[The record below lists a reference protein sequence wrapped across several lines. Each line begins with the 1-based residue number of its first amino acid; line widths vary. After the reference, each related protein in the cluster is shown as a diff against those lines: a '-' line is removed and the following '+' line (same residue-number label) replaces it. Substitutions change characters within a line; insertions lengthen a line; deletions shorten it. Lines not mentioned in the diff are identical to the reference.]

1 MGRAMNP
8 TRACAIARRQAHD
21 IVKKARQM
29 DEALKGLVSI
39 AAGTKPAAALA
50 DGAPADGASETTA
63 AEPGDPTKLGSPR
76 SAAQPEEAAEEP
88 ATPPAPSAMSAPLA
102 SVTGTWKARQALIV
116 RQGIAK
122 DSARLGVIDCGTK
135 LEVRLRLLSS
145 PPLVHIIPPAAAV
158 CLHEESQTEI
168 QCAVSNRDSTST
180 YS

>member
-8 TRACAIARRQAHD
+8 TRACAFARRQAHD

-63 AEPGDPTKLGSPR
+63 AEPG
-76 SAAQPEEAAEEP
+76 EAAEEP

-102 SVTGTWKARQALIV
+102 SVTGTWKATQALIV

-145 PPLVHIIPPAAAV
+145 PPLFHIIPPAAAV